1 MKRIRLSRLALAAA
15 LPALLLT
22 AVTASSAGAQ
32 AKTDEAFAKAFFD
45 PQLVLKHAN
54 AIGLTPQQRKA
65 ILDELKTAQV
75 ALVPLQVDMAEPAI
89 ELQGIIEAPR
99 VDEAKAMARIDQVLK
114 IENEVKKRQAI
125 FVIRVKNILTVEQ
138 QAKLRAIRDGD
149 VKDNDANGAGD
160 PLALLTRSGSG
171 EGSSAPYPTTH

>member
-1 MKRIRLSRLALAAA
+1 MIRIRLTRLALAAA
-15 LPALLLT
+15 LAALLLT
-22 AVTASSAGAQ
+22 AADAGAQ

-45 PQLVLKHAN
+45 PQLVLKHAT
-54 AIGLTPQQRKA
+54 AIALTPQQRKA
-65 ILDELKTAQV
+65 ILDELKTGRV

-99 VDEAKAMARIDQVLK
+99 VDEAKALARIDQVLK

-138 QAKLRAIRDGD
+138 QAKLRAIRDGES
-149 VKDNDANGAGD
+149 KDGDANSGAM
-160 PLALLTRSGSG
+160 S
-171 EGSSAPYPTTH
+171 

>member
-1 MKRIRLSRLALAAA
+1 MLRIRLSRLALAAT

-22 AVTASSAGAQ
+22 ASAAGAQ
-32 AKTDEAFAKAFFD
+32 AKTEEAFAKAFFD

-54 AIGLTPQQRKA
+54 AIALTAQQRKA
-65 ILDELKTAQV
+65 ILDELKAAQV

-138 QAKLRAIRDGD
+138 QGKLRAIRDGEG
-149 VKDNDANGAGD
+149 KDGDANGGGD
-160 PLALLTRSGSG
+160 PLALLNRSGSDAG
-171 EGSSAPYPTTH
+171 NSASQPTTH